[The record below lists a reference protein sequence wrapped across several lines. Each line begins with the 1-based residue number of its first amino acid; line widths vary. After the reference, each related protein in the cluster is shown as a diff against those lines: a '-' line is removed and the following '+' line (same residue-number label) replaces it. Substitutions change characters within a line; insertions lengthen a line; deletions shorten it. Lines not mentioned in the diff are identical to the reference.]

1 MVAVAEEQNTL
12 TSTLGTSAGLNPLAH
27 TGTAVHG
34 TDEATGTILH
44 ISAVVLAHDGLDGL
58 GGLVRVVEGDAA
70 DIVVEDMGLDDA
82 VEKVTA
88 DEAHL
93 TINGSSSA
101 TDEVPLVVGV
111 VGKGRVGVLEEGDG
125 N

>member
-1 MVAVAEEQNTL
+1 M
-12 TSTLGTSAGLNPLAH
+12 
-27 TGTAVHG
+27 
-34 TDEATGTILH
+34 
-44 ISAVVLAHDGLDGL
+44 LAHDGLDGL
-58 GGLVRVVEGDAA
+58 GGLVRVVEGDATN
-70 DIVVEDMGLDDA
+70 IVVEDMGLDDA

-93 TINGSSSA
+93 TINGSSST